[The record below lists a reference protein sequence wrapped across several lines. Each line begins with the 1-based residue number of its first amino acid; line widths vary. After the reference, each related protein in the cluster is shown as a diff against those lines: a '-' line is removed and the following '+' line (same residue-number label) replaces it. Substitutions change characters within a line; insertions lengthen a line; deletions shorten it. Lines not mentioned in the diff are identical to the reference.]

1 MASLVAQTVKN
12 MPKMQETQ
20 GSIPGVGRS
29 PGGGHGSPLQYSCLE
44 NPHGQRCLEGYSPWG
59 CKESYMTEQ
68 LSTAQYIQ
76 HRVDPCSSHL
86 CCSRVSYTYWARLCS
101 YVLLNLLARDTVSPL
116 YMNLQVVNS
125 QGYEHVSLSSKE
137 PEPVSSTSGMSEI
150 GACPPLLIAD
160 ATSALPFSI
169 SSPSSNQ

>member
-1 MASLVAQTVKN
+1 
-12 MPKMQETQ
+12 
-20 GSIPGVGRS
+20 
-29 PGGGHGSPLQYSCLE
+29 
-44 NPHGQRCLEGYSPWG
+44 
-59 CKESYMTEQ
+59 MTER

-86 CCSRVSYTYWARLCS
+86 CCSRVSYTYSARLCS

-125 QGYEHVSLSSKE
+125 QGCEHVSLSSKE

-150 GACPPLLIAD
+150 GACPPLLLLTILQLYHFP
-160 ATSALPFSI
+160 SPLPPPINNSSCLFTWCQPLYASCNKVLLYFSWHYTI
-169 SSPSSNQ
+169 ELKLFSLLFMFVFYLL